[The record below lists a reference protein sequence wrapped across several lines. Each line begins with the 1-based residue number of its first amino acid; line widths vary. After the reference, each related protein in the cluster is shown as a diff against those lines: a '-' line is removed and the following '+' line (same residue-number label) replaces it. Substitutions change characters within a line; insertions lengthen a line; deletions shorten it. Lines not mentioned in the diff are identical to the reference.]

1 MCTISHLLCDKKQ
14 LSCFYSK
21 ILKDKSINELMFFGG
36 GGLKSKATFI
46 KQMHIKILI
55 KLNIKINGV
64 QVNNWYL
71 ESPEVLL

>member
-1 MCTISHLLCDKKQ
+1 
-14 LSCFYSK
+14 
-21 ILKDKSINELMFFGG
+21 MFLEG

-55 KLNIKINGV
+55 KLNIKIKGV

>member
-1 MCTISHLLCDKKQ
+1 M
-14 LSCFYSK
+14 
-21 ILKDKSINELMFFGG
+21 NELMFFLGG

-46 KQMHIKILI
+46 KQMHIKILII

>member
-1 MCTISHLLCDKKQ
+1 M
-14 LSCFYSK
+14 
-21 ILKDKSINELMFFGG
+21 NELMLFFFWG

-46 KQMHIKILI
+46 KQMHIKILM